1 MISKSANRSIWR
13 RRIAIAKQS
22 SLLSV
27 IVWSASLAL
36 YGQSLQSSGTS
47 VTIHTEDARAT
58 LLALQNPSLTLE
70 EAQSIAA
77 MHGNQGVIRK
87 LQEFRVAST
96 TESFAS
102 ALLAIAHGTRVTS
115 VPEVALGLDRAKQK
129 SQKLITL
136 LNEIQMDPKRF
147 QGAIED
153 RIRLFTPANAGLH
166 LEGYIVAAGDG
177 AGYTFGGT
185 DFFLNIGLADDMS
198 VARSTTTHELYHAVQ
213 AAYAADRQRIFRETP
228 GVAQVV
234 CTEEERLFASLYEE
248 GTARFV
254 EDTSLLSQSKSEAAA
269 QILTDFREGVGQV
282 HNGTI
287 LLDMSLDALEAR
299 NRLSFDDIYPIG
311 FLGHGALYGV
321 GYVMARDLAN
331 DSGRQAIIDL
341 LREPPETFVL
351 RYTQLAKYGID
362 DDHPALGKSTVAA
375 ARRLADAC
383 R

>member
-1 MISKSANRSIWR
+1 
-13 RRIAIAKQS
+13 
-22 SLLSV
+22 
-27 IVWSASLAL
+27 
-36 YGQSLQSSGTS
+36 
-47 VTIHTEDARAT
+47 
-58 LLALQNPSLTLE
+58 
-70 EAQSIAA
+70 

-87 LQEFRVAST
+87 LQEFRIAST
-96 TESFAS
+96 TESFAN
-102 ALLAIAHGTRVTS
+102 ALLAVAHGTRVTS

-136 LNEIQMDPKRF
+136 LNAIQKDPKGF

-177 AGYTFGGT
+177 AGYTFGTT
-185 DFFLNIGLADDMS
+185 DFFLNIGLADDML

-213 AAYAADRQRIFRETP
+213 AAYAADRHRIFRETP
-228 GVAQVV
+228 GVAQIV

-269 QILTDFREGVGQV
+269 QILTDFKEGVGQV

-299 NRLSFDDIYPIG
+299 NRLTFDDIYPIG

-321 GYVMARDLAN
+321 GYVMARDLVN
-331 DSGRQAIIDL
+331 DNGSQAIIGL

-351 RYTQLAKYGID
+351 RYAQLAKYGID

-375 ARRLADAC
+375 ARSLAVAC